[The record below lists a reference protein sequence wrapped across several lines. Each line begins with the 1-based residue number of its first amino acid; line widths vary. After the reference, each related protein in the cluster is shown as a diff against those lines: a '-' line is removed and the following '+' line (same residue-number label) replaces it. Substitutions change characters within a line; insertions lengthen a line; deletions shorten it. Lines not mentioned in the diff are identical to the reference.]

1 MEDKSK
7 KQEKLASQLNNR
19 LLQQLEENIKL
30 IEELESQRDFNNTLI
45 QSTSVFFVAI
55 EANGKLL
62 MMNDPMLKALGYT
75 KKEVL
80 GKDYLTTFVPTNER
94 NKLSKIFE
102 KLSRLHQRTFNEN
115 HVLTK
120 DGRLLLVE
128 WHGAPILKGK
138 EFDYFIGLGIDIT
151 EQKQAENKIR
161 ESQQRMANHLENTPL
176 AAIFWDLNFKVT
188 DWNRSA
194 EKIYGYSKAEALGK
208 HANELIVPE
217 ELKENINNIFNHLLS
232 QTGGYRGTNENITK
246 DGKRILCNW
255 YNVAIT
261 DTSGKVTG
269 VASLVD
275 DITIRKRNIDE
286 LKKSEAKFKLLLEN
300 LPNAV
305 FLTKLGGVNAGEI
318 IYANPAAEKQTGYK
332 KSKLIGMNIIND
344 FLVEKETKLLKDK
357 REYDLINDKILSF
370 IEKKKRADSY
380 VYTIRVMI
388 TSIEYENEKV
398 NLSVNTDITEQVE
411 AQAKVIESEKK
422 YKMLFEQN
430 LAGVYR
436 SNFEG
441 KILDCNDA
449 FVKIYGYS
457 TKEEV
462 LKTSVKELYF
472 NEKERKYFLERLKE
486 KGSLS
491 NYEFSGKK
499 KDGSLIWVLVNVNLL
514 EENIIQGTIIGITE
528 RKEAEKKILRL
539 SRGIE
544 QSPNMII
551 ITDLDGNIEYANPK
565 ITEVTGYTQEEL
577 IGKNPRIFSSG
588 QTSKETFEELWDT
601 IFYGKTWKG
610 ELLNKR
616 KNGELYW
623 ESIIITPIIDNE
635 GNILNYM
642 GIKDDITEKR
652 EMREELI
659 KAKEKAEELYKLK
672 SSFLS
677 NMSHELR
684 TPLVGI
690 LGFTEILE
698 EDIKDP
704 ELNKI
709 ASLINENGKRL
720 LKTLNLIL
728 NLSKFESESVE
739 IELTEFDVIEE
750 VNRSIKLF
758 EKSALKKN
766 IFIKIKDN
774 VDGLIIHSDIRIF
787 YEILNNLINN
797 AVKYTK
803 EGGITVYVDVTKDYK
818 YAEIKVVDT
827 GIGIPKD
834 KQEIIWEEFRQVSEG
849 ASRAYEGTGLG
860 LTITNKYIKKLKG
873 KITLESELGKGSTFT
888 VLIPTNVM
896 FYPTADPISDS
907 S

>member
-7 KQEKLASQLNNR
+7 KQEELALQLNNR

-30 IEELESQRDFNNTLI
+30 IEELENQRDFNITLI

-80 GKDYLTTFVPTNER
+80 GKDYLTTLVPANER

-115 HVLTK
+115 HVLAK

-194 EKIYGYSKAEALGK
+194 EEIYGYSKAEALGK
-208 HANELIVPE
+208 HASELIVPE

-232 QTGGYRGTNENITK
+232 QTGGYRGTNENVTK

-286 LKKSEAKFKLLLEN
+286 LKKSESKFKLLLEN

-344 FLVEKETKLLKDK
+344 FLVEQETKLLKDK
-357 REYDLINDKILSF
+357 RENDLINDKILSF
-370 IEKKKRADSY
+370 IEKKKRADSS
-380 VYTIRVMI
+380 VYTTRVMI

-422 YKMLFEQN
+422 TQ
-430 LAGVYR
+430 
-436 SNFEG
+436 
-441 KILDCNDA
+441 
-449 FVKIYGYS
+449 
-457 TKEEV
+457 
-462 LKTSVKELYF
+462 
-472 NEKERKYFLERLKE
+472 
-486 KGSLS
+486 
-491 NYEFSGKK
+491 
-499 KDGSLIWVLVNVNLL
+499 
-514 EENIIQGTIIGITE
+514 IT
-528 RKEAEKKILRL
+528 
-539 SRGIE
+539 
-544 QSPNMII
+544 
-551 ITDLDGNIEYANPK
+551 
-565 ITEVTGYTQEEL
+565 
-577 IGKNPRIFSSG
+577 F
-588 QTSKETFEELWDT
+588 
-601 IFYGKTWKG
+601 
-610 ELLNKR
+610 
-616 KNGELYW
+616 
-623 ESIIITPIIDNE
+623 
-635 GNILNYM
+635 
-642 GIKDDITEKR
+642 
-652 EMREELI
+652 
-659 KAKEKAEELYKLK
+659 
-672 SSFLS
+672 
-677 NMSHELR
+677 
-684 TPLVGI
+684 
-690 LGFTEILE
+690 
-698 EDIKDP
+698 
-704 ELNKI
+704 
-709 ASLINENGKRL
+709 
-720 LKTLNLIL
+720 
-728 NLSKFESESVE
+728 
-739 IELTEFDVIEE
+739 
-750 VNRSIKLF
+750 
-758 EKSALKKN
+758 
-766 IFIKIKDN
+766 
-774 VDGLIIHSDIRIF
+774 
-787 YEILNNLINN
+787 
-797 AVKYTK
+797 
-803 EGGITVYVDVTKDYK
+803 
-818 YAEIKVVDT
+818 
-827 GIGIPKD
+827 
-834 KQEIIWEEFRQVSEG
+834 
-849 ASRAYEGTGLG
+849 
-860 LTITNKYIKKLKG
+860 
-873 KITLESELGKGSTFT
+873 
-888 VLIPTNVM
+888 
-896 FYPTADPISDS
+896 
-907 S
+907 